1 MAKNNREYRAYDI
14 EWREDGEGKIKGHA
28 AVFDMESA
36 AGRYF
41 REKIAPG
48 AFTASIQAD
57 DVRAL
62 WNHDPNYVLG
72 RNTAG
77 TLTLTEDERGLAYEI
92 DPPDTQ
98 WARDLQV
105 SIKRGDITQSSFG
118 FEVIKQEWVEHKDEL
133 PLRII
138 REAKLWDVSPVTYPF
153 YEQTDVAMRSLDEFR
168 NAGKPAESE
177 SVHHTIN
184 LRLQRAKE
192 NLK

>member
-28 AVFDMESA
+28 AVFDMEST

-48 AFTASIQAD
+48 AFTASIQSD

-153 YEQTDVAMRSLDEFR
+153 YEQTDVAMRSLDQFR
-168 NAGKPAESE
+168 EESHGKP
-177 SVHHTIN
+177 VHHTIN
-184 LRLQRAKE
+184 QRLRAAKE

>member
-1 MAKNNREYRAYDI
+1 MSTNNREYRAFNI
-14 EWREDGEGKIKGHA
+14 EWREDGDGKIRGHA
-28 AVFDMESA
+28 AVFDIESD

-48 AFTASIQAD
+48 AFSESIQTD

-77 TLTLTEDERGLAYEI
+77 TLRLSEDSKGLAYEI

-98 WARDLQV
+98 WARDLV
-105 SIKRGDITQSSFG
+105 ISIKRGDITQSSFG
-118 FEVIKQEWVEHKDEL
+118 FEVVTQEWIEHKDEL

-138 REAKLWDVSPVTYPF
+138 KKAKLWDVSPVTYPF
-153 YEQTDVAMRSLDEFR
+153 YEQTDVAARSLDEFR
-168 NAGKPAESE
+168 KANKPEGKSP
-177 SVHHTIN
+177 
-184 LRLQRAKE
+184 Q
-192 NLK
+192 NLKRRLSLKEKEEF